1 MALGR
6 MADIFEYPKAII
18 LSMIS
23 LLLTLLLLVFIFL
36 GVDIFI
42 ALGVAGSLGIVLFR
56 GPDALALALTSF
68 FGQIT
73 TFELLALPLFVL
85 MGHVLGKSPIGGDL
99 FNVATRWLSW
109 LPGGLAIASIGAC
122 TVFGAVS
129 GVSVAGVAAIGSMA
143 VPEMLKRG
151 YSTKIAAGSVVT
163 AGALAM
169 LIPPSVPFIIYSAI
183 TGESVAKL
191 FIGGIVPGLVLAA
204 MLSTYVFIRV
214 LISPELAPHS
224 AELKFSWRERWTS
237 LAKVWHTGILIFL
250 VLGSIYLGVA
260 TPTEASALGAI
271 GAFLIAGLVYG
282 QMNFQRI
289 VQIIRESMMISVA
302 ILLIMGCAKIFG
314 DYLNMVRVPEQVTN
328 FFMGLNMPNLVMV
341 LIIQAILILGGMF
354 VDAGSLMVITTPIL
368 LPLIKA
374 MGYDPLWYGIV
385 LVINLELAVVTPP
398 VGLNLYTL
406 RSCCPVLTLEEI
418 IKSSLP
424 FLIIQLICLIIFSVY
439 PPLSLWLPN
448 LIK

>member
-18 LSMIS
+18 LKMIS

-68 FGQIT
+68 FGQTT

-151 YSTKIAAGSVVT
+151 YST
-163 AGALAM
+163 
-169 LIPPSVPFIIYSAI
+169 
-183 TGESVAKL
+183 
-191 FIGGIVPGLVLAA
+191 
-204 MLSTYVFIRV
+204 MLSIYVFIRV
-214 LISPELAPHS
+214 LISPELAPTS

-237 LAKVWHTGILIFL
+237 LAKVWHTAILIFL

-282 QMNFQRI
+282 HMNFQRI

-328 FFMGLNMPNLVMV
+328 FFMGLHMPNLVMV
-341 LIIQAILILGGMF
+341 LIMAF
-354 VDAGSLMVITTPIL
+354 
-368 LPLIKA
+368 
-374 MGYDPLWYGIV
+374 
-385 LVINLELAVVTPP
+385 
-398 VGLNLYTL
+398 
-406 RSCCPVLTLEEI
+406 PVLTLGVLELVR
-418 IKSSLP
+418 S
-424 FLIIQLICLIIFSVY
+424 F
-439 PPLSLWLPN
+439 
-448 LIK
+448 

>member
-1 MALGR
+1 
-6 MADIFEYPKAII
+6 
-18 LSMIS
+18 MIS
-23 LLLTLLLLVFIFL
+23 LLLTVLLLILIFL

-42 ALGVAGSLGIVLFR
+42 SLGVAGILGILLFR
-56 GPDALALALTSF
+56 GPDALTLAITSC

-143 VPEMLKRG
+143 VPQMLKRG
-151 YSTKIAAGSVVT
+151 YSSKIAAGSVVT

-169 LIPPSVPFIIYSAI
+169 LIPPSVPFIIYSAL

-191 FIGGIVPGLVLAA
+191 FIGGIVPGLVLAT
-204 MLSTYVFIRV
+204 MLSIYVFIRV
-214 LISPELAPHS
+214 LISPELAPRS
-224 AELKFSWRERWTS
+224 AELKFTWRERWMS
-237 LAKVWHTGILIFL
+237 LAKIWHTGVLIFL

-271 GAFLIAGLVYG
+271 GAFLIAGFVYG
-282 QMNFQRI
+282 NMGFRRI
-289 VQIIRESMMISVA
+289 LQLLREGMMISVA
-302 ILLIMGCAKIFG
+302 ILLNMGCAKIFG
-314 DYLNMVRVPEQVTN
+314 DYLNMVRVPEQVTT
-328 FFMGLNMPNLVMV
+328 FFMGLHLPNLVMV
-341 LIIQAILILGGMF
+341 FIIQGLLIIGGMF
-354 VDAGSLMVITTPIL
+354 VDAGSLMIITTPIL

-406 RSCCPVLTLEEI
+406 RSCCPVLTVEEI
-418 IKSSLP
+418 IKASFP
-424 FLIIQLICLIIFSVY
+424 FLMVQLACLILFSAY

-448 LIK
+448 LVK

>member
-1 MALGR
+1 
-6 MADIFEYPKAII
+6 
-18 LSMIS
+18 MIS

-36 GVDIFI
+36 GVEIFI
-42 ALGVAGSLGIVLFR
+42 ALGVAGSLGILLFR
-56 GPDALALALTSF
+56 GPDALAFALTSF
-68 FGQIT
+68 FGQVT

-99 FNVATRWLSW
+99 FNLATRWLSW

-191 FIGGIVPGLVLAA
+191 FIGGIVPGLVLAT
-204 MLSTYVFIRV
+204 MLSIYVFIRV
-214 LISPELAPHS
+214 LISPELAPSS
-224 AELKFSWRERWTS
+224 AELKFTWRERWAS
-237 LAKVWHTGILIFL
+237 LGRVWHTGVLIFL

-282 QMNFQRI
+282 NMNYRRV
-289 VQIIRESMMISVA
+289 VQILRESMMISVA

-314 DYLNMVRVPEQVTN
+314 DYLNMVRVPEQVTS
-328 FFMGLNMPNLVMV
+328 FFMDLNMPNLVMV
-341 LIIQAILILGGMF
+341 LLIQGILIIGGMF

-406 RSCCPVLTLEEI
+406 RSCCPALTLEEI
-418 IKSSLP
+418 IRSSFP
-424 FLIIQLICLIIFSVY
+424 FLLIQLACLIIFSVY

>member
-1 MALGR
+1 
-6 MADIFEYPKAII
+6 
-18 LSMIS
+18 MIS
-23 LLLTLLLLVFIFL
+23 LLLTLLLLFFIFL
-36 GVDIFI
+36 GVEIFI
-42 ALGVAGSLGIVLFR
+42 ALGVAGSLGILLFR
-56 GPDALALALTSF
+56 GPEALSFALTSF
-68 FGQIT
+68 FGQVT

-191 FIGGIVPGLVLAA
+191 FIGGIVPGLVLAF
-204 MLSTYVFIRV
+204 MLSAYVFFRV
-214 LISPELAPHS
+214 LISPELAPRS
-224 AELKFSWRERWTS
+224 AELQFTWRERWAS
-237 LAKVWHTGILIFL
+237 LARVWHTGVLIFL

-282 QMNFQRI
+282 NMNYRRI

-328 FFMGLNMPNLVMV
+328 FFMGLHMPNLVMV
-341 LIIQAILILGGMF
+341 LIIQAILIVGGMF

-418 IKSSLP
+418 IKSSFP
-424 FLIIQLICLIIFSVY
+424 FLLIQLACLILFSVY

>member
-1 MALGR
+1 
-6 MADIFEYPKAII
+6 
-18 LSMIS
+18 MIS
-23 LLLTLLLLVFIFL
+23 LLLTILLLVFIFL
-36 GVDIFI
+36 GVEIFI
-42 ALGVAGSLGIVLFR
+42 ALGVAGSLGILLFR
-56 GPDALALALTSF
+56 GPDALAFALTSF
-68 FGQIT
+68 FGQVT

-99 FNVATRWLSW
+99 FNVATKWLSW

-191 FIGGIVPGLVLAA
+191 FIGGIVPGLVLAF

-214 LISPELAPHS
+214 LISPELAPSS
-224 AELKFSWRERWTS
+224 AELKFTWRERWAS
-237 LAKVWHTGILIFL
+237 LARVWHTGILIFL

-282 QMNFQRI
+282 NMGFRRI

-314 DYLNMVRVPEQVTN
+314 DYLNMVRVPEQVTS
-328 FFMGLNMPNLVMV
+328 FFMGLNMPNLAMVMIIQGI
-341 LIIQAILILGGMF
+341 LIIGGMF

-424 FLIIQLICLIIFSVY
+424 FLVIQLLCLILFSVY

-448 LIK
+448 LIN

>member
-1 MALGR
+1 MIEPLLV
-6 MADIFEYPKAII
+6 AI
-18 LSMIS
+18 
-23 LLLTLLLLVFIFL
+23 LLLGLISL

-42 ALGVAGSLGIVLFR
+42 ALGAAGSIGILLFR
-56 GPDALALALTSF
+56 GPDALALAATSF
-68 FGQIT
+68 FGQTT

-85 MGHVLGKSPIGGDL
+85 MGHVLARSPIGGEL
-99 FNVATRWLSW
+99 YTVGARWLSW
-109 LPGGLAIASIGAC
+109 MPGGLAIASIGAC

-151 YSTKIAAGSVVT
+151 YSTKIAAGSVVS

-191 FIGGIVPGLVLAA
+191 FVGGILPGLVLAF
-204 MLSTYVFIRV
+204 MLSLYVFIRV
-214 LISPELAPHS
+214 LISPELAPRS
-224 AELKFSWRERWTS
+224 AEVKYTWRERWES
-237 LAKVWHTGILIFL
+237 LKNIWHTGVLIIL

-260 TPTEASALGAI
+260 TPTEASAVGAA
-271 GAFLIAGLVYG
+271 GAFLIAGVVYRSV
-282 QMNFQRI
+282 NLPKI
-289 VQIIRESMMISVA
+289 VQIIRESLRISVA
-302 ILLIMGCAKIFG
+302 IMLIIGCAKIFG
-314 DYLNMVRVPEQVTN
+314 DYLNMVRVPEHLTN
-328 FFMGLNMPNLVMV
+328 FFLSLNLPNLVMV
-341 LIIQAILILGGMF
+341 LALQALLIMGGMF
-354 VDAGSLMVITTPIL
+354 VDAASLMVITTPIL

-406 RSCCPVLTLEEI
+406 RSCCPVLTVEEI
-418 IKSSLP
+418 IRSSIP
-424 FLIIQLICLIIFSVY
+424 FVIVELICLIIFSVY

-448 LIK
+448 LVK

>member
-1 MALGR
+1 
-6 MADIFEYPKAII
+6 
-18 LSMIS
+18 MIP
-23 LLLTLLLLVFIFL
+23 LLLTLFLLVFIFL

-42 ALGVAGSLGIVLFR
+42 ALGVAGSVGIVLFR
-56 GPDALALALTSF
+56 GPDALAFAVTSF

-85 MGHVLGKSPIGGDL
+85 MGHVLGKSPIGGEL
-99 FNVATRWLSW
+99 FNLATRWLSW

-204 MLSTYVFIRV
+204 MLSIYVFIRV
-214 LISPELAPHS
+214 LVSPELAPRS
-224 AELKFSWRERWTS
+224 SELKFSWRERWTS
-237 LAKVWHTGILIFL
+237 LAKVWHTGVLIFL

-271 GAFLIAGLVYG
+271 GAFLIAGLVYRN
-282 QMNFQRI
+282 MSFQKI
-289 VQIIRESMMISVA
+289 LQIIRESMMISVA

-328 FFMGLNMPNLVMV
+328 FFLGLNLPNTVMI
-341 LIIQAILILGGMF
+341 LAIQALLILGGMF
-354 VDAGSLMVITTPIL
+354 VDAGSLMVITTPVL

-406 RSCCPVLTLEEI
+406 RSCCPVLTVEEI
-418 IKSSLP
+418 IKSSIP
-424 FLIIQLICLIIFSVY
+424 FLFIQLACLILFSLY

>member
-1 MALGR
+1 MT
-6 MADIFEYPKAII
+6 P
-18 LSMIS
+18 
-23 LLLTLLLLVFIFL
+23 LLLTLLLLVFIFV
-36 GVDIFI
+36 GVDIMI
-42 ALGVAGSLGIVLFR
+42 SLGVAGALGIMLFR
-56 GPDALALALTSF
+56 GPDTLTLAITSF
-68 FGQIT
+68 FGQVT

-99 FNVATRWLSW
+99 FNTATRWFSW

-143 VPEMLKRG
+143 VPQMLKRG

-183 TGESVAKL
+183 TGESVAQL
-191 FIGGIVPGLVLAA
+191 FIGGIVPGLVLAF
-204 MLSTYVFIRV
+204 MLSLYVFIRV
-214 LISPELAPHS
+214 LISPELAPRS

-237 LAKVWHTGILIFL
+237 LAKVWHTGVLIFL

-260 TPTEASALGAI
+260 TPTEASGLGAI
-271 GAFLIAGLVYG
+271 GAFLIAGLVYRN
-282 QMNFQRI
+282 MSFQKI
-289 VQIIRESMMISVA
+289 VQIVRESMMISVA

-314 DYLNMVRVPEQVTN
+314 DYLNMVRVPEQVTQ
-328 FFMGLNMPNLVMV
+328 FFMSLNLPNLVMV
-341 LIIQAILILGGMF
+341 LLIQALLILGGMF

-406 RSCCPVLTLEEI
+406 RSCCPVLTVEEI
-418 IKSSLP
+418 IKSSIP
-424 FLIIQLICLIIFSVY
+424 FLFIQLACLILFSVY

-448 LIK
+448 LVK

>member
-1 MALGR
+1 MT
-6 MADIFEYPKAII
+6 P
-18 LSMIS
+18 
-23 LLLTLLLLVFIFL
+23 LLLTIVLLFLIFL
-36 GVDIFI
+36 GVEIFI
-42 ALGVAGSLGIVLFR
+42 ALGVAGILGILLFR
-56 GPDALALALTSF
+56 GPDALTLAITSC

-85 MGHVLGKSPIGGDL
+85 MGHVLGKSPIGGEL

-143 VPEMLKRG
+143 VPQMLKRG

-169 LIPPSVPFIIYSAI
+169 LIPPSVPFIIYSAL
-183 TGESVAKL
+183 TGESVAQL
-191 FIGGIVPGLVLAA
+191 FIGGIVPGLVLAT
-204 MLSTYVFIRV
+204 MLSIYVFIRV
-214 LISPELAPHS
+214 LISPELAPRS
-224 AELKFSWRERWTS
+224 TELKFTWRERWMS
-237 LAKVWHTGILIFL
+237 LAKIWHTGVLIFL

-282 QMNFQRI
+282 NMGFKRI
-289 VQIIRESMMISVA
+289 VQLLREGMMISVA

-314 DYLNMVRVPEQVTN
+314 DYLNMVRVPEQMTN
-328 FFMGLNMPNLVMV
+328 FFMSLNLPNLAMV
-341 LIIQAILILGGMF
+341 LIIQGLLIIGGMF
-354 VDAGSLMVITTPIL
+354 VDAGSLMIITTPIL

-374 MGYDPLWYGIV
+374 MGYDPLWFGIV
-385 LVINLELAVVTPP
+385 FVINLELAVVTPP

-406 RSCCPVLTLEEI
+406 RSCCPVLTVEEI
-418 IKSSLP
+418 IKASFP
-424 FLIIQLICLIIFSVY
+424 FLLVQLACLILFSVY

>member
-1 MALGR
+1 MIEAFFIAVFLLVLILLGVE
-6 MADIFEYPKAII
+6 IF
-18 LSMIS
+18 IS
-23 LLLTLLLLVFIFL
+23 LGLAGMI
-36 GVDIFI
+36 GVLI
-42 ALGVAGSLGIVLFR
+42 FR
-56 GPDALALALTSF
+56 GPEALALIGTSF
-68 FGQIT
+68 FGQAT

-85 MGHVLGKSPIGGDL
+85 MGHVLAKTPIGADL
-99 FNVATRWLSW
+99 FTVASRWVSW

-163 AGALAM
+163 SGALAM
-169 LIPPSVPFIIYSAI
+169 LIPPSVPFVIYSAI
-183 TGESVAKL
+183 TGESIAKL
-191 FIGGIVPGLVLAA
+191 FIGGIVPGLVLALT
-204 MLSTYVFIRV
+204 LSSYVLVRV
-214 LISPELAPHS
+214 MISPELAPSS
-224 AELKFSWRERWTS
+224 ADLKFTWKERWAS
-237 LAKVWHTGILIFL
+237 LRKVWHTGILIFL

-260 TPTEASALGAI
+260 TPTEASAVGAA

-282 QMNFQRI
+282 NMGFRRAI
-289 VQIIRESMMISVA
+289 QILRESMSISVA
-302 ILLIMGCAKIFG
+302 IMLIICCAKIFG
-314 DYLNMVRVPEQVTN
+314 DYLNMVRVPEQLTN
-328 FFMGLNMPNLVMV
+328 FFMALNLPNLVMILV
-341 LIIQAILILGGMF
+341 IQALLILGGMF
-354 VDAGSLMVITTPIL
+354 VDAASLVVITTPIL

-406 RSCCPVLTLEEI
+406 RSCCPVLTVEEI
-418 IKSSLP
+418 IKSTLP
-424 FLIIQLICLIIFSVY
+424 FLIVELACLILFSVY

-448 LIK
+448 LIQ

>member
-1 MALGR
+1 
-6 MADIFEYPKAII
+6 
-18 LSMIS
+18 MIS
-23 LLLTLLLLVFIFL
+23 LLLTVLLLILIFL

-42 ALGVAGSLGIVLFR
+42 SLGVAGVLGILLFR
-56 GPDALALALTSF
+56 GPDALTLAITSC

-143 VPEMLKRG
+143 VPQMLKRG

-169 LIPPSVPFIIYSAI
+169 LIPPSVPFIIYSAL

-191 FIGGIVPGLVLAA
+191 FIGGIVPGLVLAT
-204 MLSTYVFIRV
+204 MLSLYVFIRV
-214 LISPELAPHS
+214 LISPELAPRS
-224 AELKFSWRERWTS
+224 ADLKFSWRERWMS
-237 LAKVWHTGILIFL
+237 LAKIWHTGVLIFL

-271 GAFLIAGLVYG
+271 GAFLIAGFVYG
-282 QMNFQRI
+282 NMGFRKIHQLL
-289 VQIIRESMMISVA
+289 REAMMISVA

-314 DYLNMVRVPEQVTN
+314 DYLNMVRVPAQVTH
-328 FFMGLNMPNLVMV
+328 FFMGLGLPNLVMI
-341 LIIQAILILGGMF
+341 LIIQGLLIIGGMF
-354 VDAGSLMVITTPIL
+354 VDAGSLMIITTPIL
-368 LPLIKA
+368 LPLVLA

-406 RSCCPVLTLEEI
+406 RSCCPVLTVEEI
-418 IKSSLP
+418 IKASFP
-424 FLIIQLICLIIFSVY
+424 FLLVQLACLILFSVY

>member
-1 MALGR
+1 
-6 MADIFEYPKAII
+6 
-18 LSMIS
+18 MIP
-23 LLLTLLLLVFIFL
+23 LLLTIVLLFFIFL
-36 GVDIFI
+36 GVEIFI
-42 ALGVAGSLGIVLFR
+42 ALGVAGTLGILLFR
-56 GPDALALALTSF
+56 GPDALTLAITSC
-68 FGQIT
+68 FGQLT

-143 VPEMLKRG
+143 VPQMLQRG

-169 LIPPSVPFIIYSAI
+169 LIPPSVPFIIYSAL

-191 FIGGIVPGLVLAA
+191 FIGGIVPGLVLAT
-204 MLSTYVFIRV
+204 MLSIYVFIRV
-214 LISPELAPHS
+214 LISPELAPRS
-224 AELKFSWRERWTS
+224 AELKFSWRDRWKS
-237 LAKVWHTGILIFL
+237 LGRIWHTGILIFL

-271 GAFLIAGLVYG
+271 GAFLIAGFVYG
-282 QMNFQRI
+282 NMGFKRI
-289 VQIIRESMMISVA
+289 VQLLREGMMISVA
-302 ILLIMGCAKIFG
+302 IMLIMGCAKIFG
-314 DYLNMVRVPEQVTN
+314 DYLNMVRVPEQMTN
-328 FFMGLNMPNLVMV
+328 FFMSLNLPNLAMV
-341 LIIQAILILGGMF
+341 LIIQGILIVGGMF
-354 VDAGSLMVITTPIL
+354 VDAGSLMIITTPIL

-374 MGYDPLWYGIV
+374 MGYDPLWFGIV
-385 LVINLELAVVTPP
+385 FVINLELAVVTPP

-406 RSCCPVLTLEEI
+406 RSCCPVLTVEEI
-418 IKSSLP
+418 IKASFP
-424 FLIIQLICLIIFSVY
+424 FLLVQLACLILFSVY

-448 LIK
+448 LIQ

>member
-1 MALGR
+1 MIEAFFIAVFLLVLILLGVE
-6 MADIFEYPKAII
+6 IF
-18 LSMIS
+18 IS
-23 LLLTLLLLVFIFL
+23 LGL
-36 GVDIFI
+36 
-42 ALGVAGSLGIVLFR
+42 AGMIGILIFR
-56 GPDALALALTSF
+56 GPEALALIGTSF
-68 FGQIT
+68 FGQAT

-85 MGHVLGKSPIGGDL
+85 MGHVLAKTPIGADL
-99 FNVATRWLSW
+99 FTVASRWVSW

-163 AGALAM
+163 SGALAM
-169 LIPPSVPFIIYSAI
+169 LIPPSVPFVIYSAI
-183 TGESVAKL
+183 TGESIAKL
-191 FIGGIVPGLVLAA
+191 FIGGIVPGLVLAL
-204 MLSTYVFIRV
+204 MLSSYVLVRV
-214 LISPELAPHS
+214 MISPELAPSS
-224 AELKFSWRERWTS
+224 ADLKFTWKERWAS
-237 LAKVWHTGILIFL
+237 LRKVWHTGILIFL

-260 TPTEASALGAI
+260 TPTEASAVGAA

-282 QMNFQRI
+282 NMGFRRVI
-289 VQIIRESMMISVA
+289 QILRESMSISVA
-302 ILLIMGCAKIFG
+302 IMLIICCAKIFG
-314 DYLNMVRVPEQVTN
+314 DYLNMVRVPEQLTN
-328 FFMGLNMPNLVMV
+328 FFMALNLPNLVMILV
-341 LIIQAILILGGMF
+341 IQALLILGGMF
-354 VDAGSLMVITTPIL
+354 VDAASLVVITTPIL

-418 IKSSLP
+418 IKSTLP
-424 FLIIQLICLIIFSVY
+424 FLIVELACLILFSVY

-448 LIK
+448 LIQ

>member
-1 MALGR
+1 MT
-6 MADIFEYPKAII
+6 P
-18 LSMIS
+18 
-23 LLLTLLLLVFIFL
+23 LLLTLLLLFLIFF
-36 GVDIFI
+36 GVEIFI
-42 ALGVAGSLGIVLFR
+42 ALGVAGTLGILLFR
-56 GPDALALALTSF
+56 GPDALTLAITSC

-85 MGHVLGKSPIGGDL
+85 MGHVLGKSPIGRDL
-99 FNVATRWLSW
+99 FSAATRWLSW

-143 VPEMLKRG
+143 VPQMLQRG

-169 LIPPSVPFIIYSAI
+169 LIPPSVPFIIYSAL

-191 FIGGIVPGLVLAA
+191 FIGGVVPGLVMAT
-204 MLSTYVFIRV
+204 MLSAYVFIRV
-214 LISPELAPHS
+214 LISPELAPRS
-224 AELKFSWRERWTS
+224 AELKFSWQDRWQS
-237 LAKVWHTGILIFL
+237 LAKIWHTGILIFL

-271 GAFLIAGLVYG
+271 GAFVIAGFVYG
-282 QMNFQRI
+282 NMGFRRI
-289 VQIIRESMMISVA
+289 VQLLREGMMISVA
-302 ILLIMGCAKIFG
+302 ILIIMGCAKIFG
-314 DYLNMVRVPEQVTN
+314 DYLNMVRAPEQVTN
-328 FFMGLNMPNLVMV
+328 FFMSLNLPRLSMI
-341 LIIQAILILGGMF
+341 LIIQLLLIVGGMF
-354 VDAGSLMVITTPIL
+354 VDAGSLMIITTPIL
-368 LPLIKA
+368 LPLVKA
-374 MGYDPLWYGIV
+374 MGYDPLWYGII

-406 RSCCPVLTLEEI
+406 RSCCPVLKVEEI
-418 IKSSLP
+418 IKASFP
-424 FLIIQLICLIIFSVY
+424 FLLVQLACLLLFSIY

-448 LIK
+448 LIQ

>member
-1 MALGR
+1 
-6 MADIFEYPKAII
+6 
-18 LSMIS
+18 MIS

-36 GVDIFI
+36 GVEIFI
-42 ALGVAGSLGIVLFR
+42 ALGVAGSLGILLFR
-56 GPDALALALTSF
+56 GPDALAFALTSF
-68 FGQIT
+68 FGQVT

-99 FNVATRWLSW
+99 FNLATRWLSW

-143 VPEMLKRG
+143 VPQMLKRG

-191 FIGGIVPGLVLAA
+191 FIGGIVPGLVLAF
-204 MLSTYVFIRV
+204 MLSAYVFIRV
-214 LISPELAPHS
+214 LLSPELAPTS
-224 AELKFSWRERWTS
+224 AELKFTWRERWTS
-237 LAKVWHTGILIFL
+237 LRRIWHTAILIFL

-260 TPTEASALGAI
+260 TPTEASAVGAA
-271 GAFLIAGLVYG
+271 GAFLIAGVAYRS
-282 QMNFQRI
+282 MDFKKF
-289 VQIIRESMMISVA
+289 VQIIRESLWISVA
-302 ILLIMGCAKIFG
+302 IMLIIGCAKIFG
-314 DYLNMVRVPEQVTN
+314 DYLNMVRVPEQLTN
-328 FFMGLNMPNLVMV
+328 FFMSLNLPNIVMI
-341 LIIQAILILGGMF
+341 LAIQALLILGGMF
-354 VDAGSLMVITTPIL
+354 VDAASLVVITTPIL

-406 RSCCPVLTLEEI
+406 RSCCPVLTVEEI
-418 IKSSLP
+418 INSSIP
-424 FLIIQLICLIIFSVY
+424 FLFVELACLILFSVY
-439 PPLSLWLPN
+439 PPLSLWLPS
-448 LIK
+448 LVK